1 MPRLLY
7 RFSALPLVCL
17 LALPGSAGFA
27 NPVDEAVQERVEV
40 QEQAER
46 AQQQIDQLAD
56 ETEDIVQQYRDLL
69 RRINNASSYNE
80 QLEVQVERQQ
90 QRLASFDRQ
99 LANVE
104 ETQRSITPMMT
115 RMLEVLAE
123 LIELDTPFLPEE
135 RRNRLAVLQDMME
148 RPDVTLPD
156 KFRRIM
162 EAYQIEMD
170 YARNIETYE
179 GILQQNDDTLT
190 VEYLRIGRLG
200 LYYQTLDGR
209 QSGYWDE
216 DSRDWIELPAEYN
229 HSLAQGLRIARKE
242 APPDFFRIP
251 VPAPEAAQ

>member
-7 RFSALPLVCL
+7 RSSKL
-17 LALPGSAGFA
+17 LLTGLLILYVSAGFA

-40 QEQAER
+40 QDLAER
-46 AQQQIDQLAD
+46 TQQQIDQLAD
-56 ETEDIVQQYRDLL
+56 ETEDMVQQYRDLL
-69 RRINNASSYNE
+69 RRINNARSYNE
-80 QLEVQVERQQ
+80 QLEAQVERQR
-90 QRLASFDRQ
+90 QRILSFDRQ

-104 ETQRSITPMMT
+104 ETQRSITPLMT
-115 RMLEVLAE
+115 RMLDVLAE

-135 RRNRLAVLQDMME
+135 RRNRLATLQDMME

-179 GILQQNDDTLT
+179 GVLQQGDETLT

-200 LYYQTLDGR
+200 LYYQTLDGQ
-209 QSGYWDE
+209 QSGYWDQAR
-216 DSRDWIELPAEYN
+216 RDWVQLPTEYN
-229 HSLAQGLRIARKE
+229 HSLTQGLKIARKE